1 MSMFPICSGTNF
13 PRPHMGQGGLSQKMS
28 SLSAKM
34 AEGRYGLRRG
44 SSHYFRKK
52 SKLAVGG
59 SGGRWSNTNFFLGLR
74 DLKPECIYG

>member
-59 SGGRWSNTNFFLGLR
+59 SGGRRSIINFSSAQR
-74 DLKPECIYG
+74 DLNPRPSYG